1 MLHYTL
7 FLCVIPGF
15 PFSHTSTEEYN
26 ENTNQTHFVC
36 MFQIKQQKN
45 TIRLLLHHFSPKL
58 LGTPDIYELPL
69 NAKDFSG
76 RPSVVHISG

>member
-1 MLHYTL
+1 
-7 FLCVIPGF
+7 
-15 PFSHTSTEEYN
+15 
-26 ENTNQTHFVC
+26 

-45 TIRLLLHHFSPKL
+45 TIRLLLHHFLPNL
-58 LGTPDIYELPL
+58 LGTPCIYELPL